1 MFIPRGS
8 ASRLVCG
15 IADHLAEVHMDQ
27 RVSAEKTLQSRLACR
42 HRYFYPAWRAVRARG
57 GARAPATAGRGGYF
71 GLVPCIGGLLL
82 YTPAI
87 DYCL

>member
-27 RVSAEKTLQSRLACR
+27 RVSAEKTLQSRLALAQKVFSPS
-42 HRYFYPAWRAVRARG
+42 HRATSARC
-57 GARAPATAGRGGYF
+57 GARKPVAAGLGG
-71 GLVPCIGGLLL
+71 
-82 YTPAI
+82 
-87 DYCL
+87 

>member
-27 RVSAEKTLQSRLACR
+27 RVSAEKTLQSRLASAR
-42 HRYFYPAWRAVRARG
+42 RVFSPSQSVTSALWGGRSPAMTGHA
-57 GARAPATAGRGGYF
+57 GYF
-71 GLVPCIGGLLL
+71 RFVPCIRILLL
-82 YTPAI
+82 YTPGI